1 MPEETY
7 EQFQQWLAK
16 AQQEGRRKR
25 LDEAPPPGMRPDGT
39 IEFLE
44 PGQPKP
50 QPKVIK
56 RFPPIRRISATCT
69 TTTTCSSSRGHNGGG
84 GCGPHPEAEPEP

>member
-1 MPEETY
+1 MAETFETY
-7 EQFQQWLAK
+7 EQFKQWLAK

-50 QPKVIK
+50 QPKIIK
-56 RFPPIRRISATCT
+56 RFPADPDDISDLHAYDHLFKQP
-69 TTTTCSSSRGHNGGG
+69 R
-84 GCGPHPEAEPEP
+84 A